1 MEWKFSVAPM
11 MDWSD
16 STKKAKHGQQLSAA
30 ILDHA
35 GPNAVPLLLRTSMSR
50 LFCARAFVWWQERNA
65 A

>member
-1 MEWKFSVAPM
+1 MTEKITKSYDFLFSVAPM

-35 GPNAVPLLLRTSMSR
+35 GPNAVPLLLRTSMS
-50 LFCARAFVWWQERNA
+50 
-65 A
+65 